1 MVSPHPPFC
10 CLISSHTLYTRV
22 MLYHPLLY
30 QCLVLRSTL
39 INVQIFLQKGIYRR
53 PTNQMTHTRLS
64 AVAVRVCSISSCPSL
79 WSEIE
84 SGHPRSERG
93 LRHS

>member
-1 MVSPHPPFC
+1 
-10 CLISSHTLYTRV
+10 

-39 INVQIFLQKGIYRR
+39 INVQIFLQKGIYRG
-53 PTNQMTHTRLS
+53 PTSQMAHTRFS
-64 AVAVRVCSISSCPSL
+64 AVIRVCSISSYPSL

-84 SGHPRSERG
+84 SGHTRSERG
-93 LRHS
+93 SRHS